1 MVEKD
6 EEMKKSSKPQVN
18 TENRDELFTRYEE
31 LLLKK
36 EQIIKEGESYRIA
49 YIREFG
55 ELTANVFKAKI
66 ECIRLKK
73 NIAFCQKALNQ
84 GRKINAEAM
93 EKAAELEM
101 KVYNDE
107 LRQILM
113 ENKEASEATRSDRFD
128 VTLGKKIYRRLA
140 KKLHPDINKM
150 TEKDPYLAD
159 LWNSIMI
166 AYHMNDVERLEE
178 LEVLVNKAMK
188 DLGEE
193 ALDIDYT
200 DLEERI
206 EALEIKIGL
215 ILSDK
220 PYSYGEFLADE
231 EKVKVKKAEMEKE
244 LKEYEDYAL
253 QLEEVLADLMMQG
266 GATIR
271 WETK

>member
-1 MVEKD
+1 
-6 EEMKKSSKPQVN
+6 MKKSPNKDN
-18 TENRDELFTRYEE
+18 KKLNIENREELFTRYEE

-36 EQIIKEGESYRIA
+36 EQLLKGAESYRIA
-49 YIREFG
+49 YIKEFG
-55 ELTANVFKAKI
+55 ELTADVFKAKI
-66 ECIRLKK
+66 ECIRIKK
-73 NIAFCQKALNQ
+73 NIAFCQKALNL
-84 GRKINAEAM
+84 GKKISTEDMESTVEKEMLVYNAELQSILRENNLAK
-93 EKAAELEM
+93 ES
-101 KVYNDE
+101 VY
-107 LRQILM
+107 
-113 ENKEASEATRSDRFD
+113 SDHFD
-128 VTLGKKIYRRLA
+128 VTLAKKIYRRLA
-140 KKLHPDINKM
+140 KKLHPDINKK
-150 TEKDPYLAD
+150 TEKDERLAE
-159 LWNSIMI
+159 LWNSIMR

-193 ALDIDYT
+193 AMEIDYT

-231 EKVKVKKAEMEKE
+231 ENVKVKKAEMEKE

>member
-1 MVEKD
+1 
-6 EEMKKSSKPQVN
+6 MKKTPDKSNKKLN
-18 TENRDELFTRYEE
+18 TETRDELFTRYEE

-36 EQIIKEGESYRIA
+36 EQLIKDGESYRIA

-73 NIAFCQKALNQ
+73 NIAFCQKALNM
-84 GRKINAEAM
+84 GKKISAEAM
-93 EKAAELEM
+93 DKAAELEM

-107 LRQILM
+107 LKHILA
-113 ENKEASEATRSDRFD
+113 ENKRAEEAVRSDHLDR
-128 VTLGKKIYRRLA
+128 TLGKKIYRRLA

-150 TEKDPYLAD
+150 TEKDTNLAN
-159 LWNSIMI
+159 LWNSIMV

-178 LEVLVNKAMK
+178 LEVLVNRAMR
-188 DLGEE
+188 DMGED
-193 ALDIDYT
+193 AMDIDYT
-200 DLEERI
+200 DLEDRI

-220 PYSYGEFLADE
+220 PYIYGEFLEDE
-231 EKVKVKKAEMEKE
+231 DKVKAKKAEMEKE

-253 QLEEVLADLMMQG
+253 ELEEVLADLMMQG

-271 WETK
+271 WQTK